1 MTSLMI
7 VELLVVLLPSSSS
20 LCSST
25 LRVLWLWQ
33 CCLWLI
39 HWVLMLGKKIKC
51 RVFIISE
58 KSEGCLWANHGFY
71 AFPLLFLQHIELGSL
86 TLSLITNRIC
96 QYNTVGILHLVKG
109 MLTT

>member
-1 MTSLMI
+1 MGHIVNISGYYKKGLLSSVMI
-7 VELLVVLLPSSSS
+7 VDYTIYSIIPNQVFLYKYYL
-20 LCSST
+20 
-25 LRVLWLWQ
+25 
-33 CCLWLI
+33 
-39 HWVLMLGKKIKC
+39 KKIKC
-51 RVFIISE
+51 RVFIISK
-58 KSEGCLWANHGFY
+58 KSVGCLWANHGFY

>member
-39 HWVLMLGKKIKC
+39 HWVLMLGKKNKSTPWHLC
-51 RVFIISE
+51 EEISKINE
-58 KSEGCLWANHGFY
+58 DGT
-71 AFPLLFLQHIELGSL
+71 IE
-86 TLSLITNRIC
+86 TMTR
-96 QYNTVGILHLVKG
+96 YEE
-109 MLTT
+109 